1 MPVRVT
7 AEKDYYKTLGVQSDA
22 EAEEIRK
29 TYRRLAFQCHPDR
42 NPGNPAAA
50 EQFKE
55 ISEAY
60 AVLIDP
66 TKRRDYDL
74 SRQAGSSYQFR
85 YSQEDIFRDLFTNPF
100 ASSVFEELAREFER
114 MGMRVDRHYFQQTLF
129 GGRAVISGGVFII
142 SPFTPM
148 LAAFRM
154 ARAMIRGV
162 QSAVTGTGSQKQVPS
177 ESGGI
182 LSSIGRLGRWLLGS
196 SSATTTE
203 KSLPR
208 DVNLTLRLTRAE
220 AQQGTR
226 KKIAVTRD
234 AKAEEVLV
242 TVPAGV
248 QTGTRLRLRGK
259 GATGPGGSRGDLYLS
274 VELTD

>member
-1 MPVRVT
+1 MPVRAT
-7 AEKDYYKTLGVQSDA
+7 TDKDYYKTLGVQPDA
-22 EAEEIRK
+22 TAEEIRK
-29 TYRRLAFQCHPDR
+29 TYRRLAFHCHPDR
-42 NPGNPAAA
+42 NPGNPKAADR
-50 EQFKE
+50 FKE

-66 TKRRDYDL
+66 AKRQDYDL
-74 SRQAGSSYQFR
+74 SRQAGSSHQFR
-85 YSQEDIFRDLFTNPF
+85 YSQEDIFRDLFTNPM

-129 GGRAVISGGVFII
+129 GGRAVIAGGVFII
-142 SPFTPM
+142 SPFTPI

-162 QSAVTGTGSQKQVPS
+162 QSAVLGTPSQTQVPPA
-177 ESGGI
+177 SGGI
-182 LSSIGRLGRWLLGS
+182 LSTIGRLGHWLLGNS
-196 SSATTTE
+196 GATAAETTH
-203 KSLPR
+203 PR

-220 AQQGTR
+220 AEQGTR
-226 KKIAVTRD
+226 KKVAVTRGTN
-234 AKAEEVLV
+234 AEELLV

-259 GATGPGGSRGDLYLS
+259 GAAGAQGSRGDLYLS